1 MANTNPGE
9 KKKIFA
15 LRSPMVGCQIL
26 SEDEISLF
34 QEVIDAGGVLEELSI
49 PDFEQSIKGV
59 VVALDEE
66 YGYRYWVWE
75 TGMDVQSLKV
85 FFSNMNA
92 LDYFL
97 NPRNLPGKL
106 HSAELILGGLVS
118 FDSEQPDNEGLFR
131 FFSGQVKAHIHGSDD
146 SWIAFGDEVITPKV
160 IQNDE

>member
-1 MANTNPGE
+1 MTNTNPGE
-9 KKKIFA
+9 KMKIFA
-15 LRSPMVGCQIL
+15 LRTPMVGCQIIA
-26 SEDEISLF
+26 EDEISLF
-34 QEVIDAGGVLEELSI
+34 QEVIDAGGVLEEINI
-49 PDFEQSIKGV
+49 PDFEQSIEGV
-59 VVALDEE
+59 VVALEEE

-75 TGMDVQSLKV
+75 TGMDVQSLKD
-85 FFSNMNA
+85 FFQNMNP
-92 LDYFL
+92 LDYFFD
-97 NPRNLPGKL
+97 PRNLPGKL